1 MESIGK
7 EIKEIVKKKG
17 VSFYRIAK
25 DLGIAQESLYR
36 SLLDG
41 ANPEWKRIK
50 QILNYLDY
58 DIFLRPKKKETKLIK
73 SKPSSASRER
83 KEVI

>member
-7 EIKEIVKKKG
+7 EIKAIVKKKG
-17 VSFYRIAK
+17 ISFYRIAK

-36 SLLDG
+36 SLLDN

-50 QILNYLDY
+50 LILDY
-58 DIFLRPKKKETKLIK
+58 LGYDIILRPKKKE
-73 SKPSSASRER
+73 
-83 KEVI
+83 

>member
-7 EIKEIVKKKG
+7 EIKAIVKKRG
-17 VSFYRIAK
+17 ISFYRIAK

-36 SLLDG
+36 SLLDN

-50 QILNYLDY
+50 QILDYLDWE
-58 DIFLRPKKKETKLIK
+58 IVLRPK
-73 SKPSSASRER
+73 R
-83 KEVI
+83 KEVKKYDSKKNRR